1 MTYLKVGPLG
11 LLLVESDYLPLSRS
25 PGGSVRYVL
34 GYHSKKGNGEWKKVK
49 DSYELPLSEP
59 PGGSV
64 RYNIP
69 GPLMAHSE

>member
-1 MTYLKVGPLG
+1 MALLG
-11 LLLVESDYLPLSRS
+11 MYI
-25 PGGSVRYVL
+25 L
-34 GYHSKKGNGEWKKVK
+34 GYHSKKGNGKWKKVK

-69 GPLMAHSE
+69 GPLMANSE